1 MKFLLIQLTI
11 YFLLNELKTFFI
23 GKLFVLRKQSYIKDP
38 VGNPNHSYFTFLR
51 FILSSRHHCTI
62 RKTIISKGATRG
74 LRLSDVISSRNCLR
88 PGFDC

>member
-1 MKFLLIQLTI
+1 MRFLLIQLTI
-11 YFLLNELKTFFI
+11 YILLNALKKFVI

-38 VGNPNHSYFTFLR
+38 VGNLNHSYFTFLL

-62 RKTIISKGATRG
+62 RQTIISKGATRG
-74 LRLSDVISSRNCLR
+74 LRLSNVISSRNCLR

>member
-1 MKFLLIQLTI
+1 MRFLLIADN
-11 YFLLNELKTFFI
+11 LLLVECSEDIFHWNTP
-23 GKLFVLRKQSYIKDP
+23 FVLRKQSYIKDP

-62 RKTIISKGATRG
+62 RKTIISKGATLG